1 MLRKQACFYTYHF
14 CPNFVSWLFWGGW
27 RDVGKIT
34 RELKGVASFEKRVR
48 YNTKIQGKIW
58 LELEFNTCT
67 QIIIVKC
74 TTTTKNW
81 WKYSK
86 AIFHFKVYR
95 HLGLWGG
102 EGASTRVNALGTPYL
117 CLFFLTITPT
127 AWKLTINK
135 SPLDHVHYNR
145 VLTTWHFYPHTHKV
159 GLTVK
164 S

>member
-1 MLRKQACFYTYHF
+1 MIKTCTKFWTQKKKKWPFKCTTYNIHT
-14 CPNFVSWLFWGGW
+14 S
-27 RDVGKIT
+27 IT
-34 RELKGVASFEKRVR
+34 RACYVSKLASIHTIFALILFPDFFGGVEGMLEKLQGNLRVLLHLKKGLD
-48 YNTKIQGKIW
+48 NTKIQGKIW

-102 EGASTRVNALGTPYL
+102 EGASTRVNALGTPYTL
-117 CLFFLTITPT
+117 SFL
-127 AWKLTINK
+127 
-135 SPLDHVHYNR
+135 LDYNSYCMKID
-145 VLTTWHFYPHTHKV
+145 HE
-159 GLTVK
+159 
-164 S
+164 